1 MNPLSVGT
9 VISAGLRIYRD
20 NFKQYFQL
28 AFLGYL
34 WIFLPVFI
42 LGIAG
47 AIAEAILGR
56 ELSSGIYVLLAI
68 AAIVFLIYGCA
79 KYYAITGLISRLS
92 YQEVIEQPE
101 TVKDAQRHIKP
112 QMWNFLMAGVSVGLI
127 LFGALVVYLIVV
139 GAIGGIISMIFAQYS
154 RIAPIIGATFAV
166 LAVLLLI
173 FGFLW
178 LFSRLFLIELPLAVE
193 NTNVIDAISR
203 SWELTKSSIGIQLVI
218 FAAFLVSIPLVL
230 VVNIISFMLQMAIG
244 TAVEDNPGL
253 AGIALILYVAI
264 AFAGGALIVP
274 FWQTIK
280 AVIYYHLRVR
290 HDNTSIDLAK

>member
-1 MNPLSVGT
+1 MNPLSVGN
-9 VISAGLRIYRD
+9 VIGAGLRIYRD
-20 NFKQYFQL
+20 NFKKYFQL

-34 WIFLPVFI
+34 WIFLPVVI

-47 AIAEAILGR
+47 AIAEAILGQ
-56 ELSSGIYVLLAI
+56 LTSGIYVLLTI
-68 AAIVFLIYGCA
+68 AAIVFLIYGCG

-101 TVKDAQRHIKP
+101 TVKDAKRQIKP
-112 QMWNFLMAGVSVGLI
+112 QMWNFLIAGVTVGLI

-139 GAIGGIISMIFAQYS
+139 GALGGIISLIFARDS
-154 RIAPIIGATFAV
+154 PIAPIIGVAFTV

-173 FGFLW
+173 LGFIW
-178 LFSRLFLIELPLAVE
+178 LFSRLFLIELPLGVE

-203 SWELTKSSIGIQLVI
+203 SWELTKSSISIQLVV
-218 FAAFLVSIPLVL
+218 FAAFLISIPLVL
-230 VVNIISFMLQMAIG
+230 VVNIISFMLQIAIG
-244 TAVEDNPGL
+244 AAVENNPGL
-253 AGIALILYVAI
+253 AGIALILYMAI

-280 AVIYYHLRVR
+280 AVIYYDLRVR